1 MPRNNRLRTLLDEWN
16 ARAMF
21 TCHDMTRLISQAQD
35 GGLPGTVRWRM
46 KLHFLLCKWCRRY
59 RRQLGLLRRAFTRLP
74 EREPNGRDEA
84 LSTEAKERLKRKLQ
98 EHAAE

>member
-1 MPRNNRLRTLLDEWN
+1 MPRKNRLRALLDEWN

-35 GGLPGTVRWRM
+35 GRLPWTSRWRM

-59 RRQLGLLRRAFTRLP
+59 RRQLGLLRRALTRLP
-74 EREPNGRDEA
+74 ERDLDGPMEE
-84 LSTEAKERLKRKLQ
+84 LSSEAKARLKRRLQ
-98 EHAAE
+98 MGGVE

>member
-1 MPRNNRLRTLLDEWN
+1 MSRKTSIRAVLDDWN

-35 GGLPGTVRWRM
+35 GDLPAATRWRM
-46 KLHFLLCKWCRRY
+46 KLHFLLCVWCRRY

-74 EREPNGRDEA
+74 EREPEA
-84 LSTEAKERLKRKLQ
+84 PEEGLPADAKARLKRKLQ
-98 EHAAE
+98 EHDTQ